1 MRWADALKRRL
12 RYHLKFYIIIIF
24 IFFYCVKWL
33 DCCYYY
39 CTTVANDASLSST
52 WYFYLVWFSVAIS
65 FSCLAPNL
73 TYALLN
79 IYLHPPVTVRASRG
93 LRWIFPLASSC
104 MGDHPTVKKRRQ
116 TIIRISLFG
125 GEDGGTIRM
134 MD

>member
-12 RYHLKFYIIIIF
+12 RYHVIKFRIIF
-24 IFFYCVKWL
+24 NYIFLLLCKNGLVVPIIL
-33 DCCYYY
+33 
-39 CTTVANDASLSST
+39 TTVANDASLSST
-52 WYFYLVWFSVAIS
+52 WYFYLVWFSAAIS
-65 FSCLAPNL
+65 LLCLAPNL

-125 GEDGGTIRM
+125 GTIRM
-134 MD
+134 IDLID